1 MKRSGF
7 GLEMPA
13 GRTGTRM
20 HTISKKIA
28 PTHGKFVLLSLVLL
42 TAVAQVQAKVSFLK
56 YLQETADQGEAESRF
71 ILGLAYRDGWEGSV
85 KPGTVAARWCEVA
98 AEMDDHRPEL
108 VFGLLE
114 KGGERVLPDASKAVE
129 LLTLAAGQDDNYA
142 QVILGE
148 MLLEGKGVPIDW
160 RSGTEWIRKS
170 ANAGFPPAQFR
181 LGVIYLVGD
190 ESTPKNEIEALAW
203 FILAAE
209 AGSET
214 ARVFRDERTQSL
226 GHEAAYQAVKRSR
239 TLVVKTGVKSQEGG

>member
-1 MKRSGF
+1 
-7 GLEMPA
+7 
-13 GRTGTRM
+13 M
-20 HTISKKIA
+20 HTIFPTIA
-28 PTHGKFVLLSLVLL
+28 PTRAKLILLAWVLLA
-42 TAVAQVQAKVSFLK
+42 AVAPVQAKVSFWQ
-56 YLQETADQGEAESRF
+56 YLQETASQGEAESRF
-71 ILGLAYRDGWEGSV
+71 ILGLAYRDGWDGSV

-114 KGGERVLPDASKAVE
+114 KGGEHVLPDVNKALE
-129 LLTLAAGQDDNYA
+129 LLTQAAGQGDNYA
-142 QVILGE
+142 QVLLGE
-148 MLLEGKGVPIDW
+148 MLLEGKKVPADW

-214 ARVFRDERTQSL
+214 ARILRDERTQSL
-226 GHEAAYQAVKRSR
+226 GHEAVYRAVKRSR
-239 TLVVKTGVKSQEGG
+239 TLLVKTGGKTQEGG

>member
-1 MKRSGF
+1 MHH
-7 GLEMPA
+7 LTQNPA
-13 GRTGTRM
+13 TTG
-20 HTISKKIA
+20 KA
-28 PTHGKFVLLSLVLL
+28 VLIVLSLLAPALPVH
-42 TAVAQVQAKVSFLK
+42 AKTSFSQ
-56 YLQETADQGEAESRF
+56 YLQETASQGEAESRF

-85 KPGTVAARWCEVA
+85 KPGTAAARWCELA
-98 AEMDDHRPEL
+98 GEMDDHRPEL
-108 VFGLLE
+108 VFGLLQ
-114 KGGERVLPDASKAVE
+114 KGGERIIQDATKAVE
-129 LLTLAAGQDDNYA
+129 CLTLAADQGDNYA

-148 MLLEGKGVPIDW
+148 MLLEGNGVPANW

-190 ESTPKNEIEALAW
+190 ESAPKNEIEALAW

-226 GHEAAYQAVKRSR
+226 GHEAAYLAVKRSR
-239 TLVVKTGVKSQEGG
+239 TLLVKSSVKSREGG